1 MKALSMTLFVAVVL
15 TVVGQTDLARA
26 DEQEKIRVSESQKL
40 GKYLADDE
48 GHAIYLFTADAKG
61 ESNCN
66 AACAKMWPPVTT
78 TGKPVAEAGVDAGM
92 LGTIKRADGTT
103 QVTYN
108 GMPLYYY
115 AQDKKA
121 GSTMGEELKQFGGKW
136 YLVSPEGKEVEG
148 D

>member
-1 MKALSMTLFVAVVL
+1 MKPLSMTLIAAVLVSS
-15 TVVGQTDLARA
+15 VGLSASARA
-26 DEQEKIRVSESQKL
+26 DEQEKIRVIENQKL

-48 GHAIYLFTADAKG
+48 GHAVYLFTADAKG
-61 ESNCN
+61 KSNCS
-66 AACAKMWPPVTT
+66 AACLKVWPPVITS
-78 TGKPVAEAGVDAGM
+78 GKPVAEAGVDAGM
-92 LGTIKRADGTT
+92 LGTIKRSDGKT

-115 AQDKKA
+115 VQDKKA

-136 YLVSPEGKEVEG
+136 YLISPQGKEVEG

>member
-1 MKALSMTLFVAVVL
+1 
-15 TVVGQTDLARA
+15 
-26 DEQEKIRVSESQKL
+26 
-40 GKYLADDE
+40 
-48 GHAIYLFTADAKG
+48 
-61 ESNCN
+61 
-66 AACAKMWPPVTT
+66 
-78 TGKPVAEAGVDAGM
+78 VAEAGVDAGM